1 MLNPTSLLAD
11 ALGRNLAETYRR
23 IYGDREPHIASGLDE
38 AARLVI
44 ERIAS
49 SDALYHDVQHTAL
62 VTLCVQDILR
72 GRRLERAIT
81 PSDWGHTILAAL
93 NHDIGYVRGIC
104 PGDTAEHFVIDAAGN
119 TVTPPRGA
127 SDAFLMPYHVER
139 GKIMVRE
146 RFAPVP
152 YIDEERIAAA
162 IELTRFP
169 VPDDEDHAATD
180 TEAGLVRAGD
190 LIGQL
195 GDPLYLRKLNALYHE
210 FVETG
215 INEKLGY
222 SSPADMVDR
231 YPQFYWSK
239 VERYIGDALRYLEM
253 TMEGKQ
259 WTATLYSHIFAIEHN
274 RRRMGPQP
282 GPRQQSGV
290 RERTTPGRLAEPFHL
305 QASNPC
311 TPASTKAA
319 NPPSMIGPTCSG
331 AHIMTCQPAWQ
342 LPIRHRWRRRAWGLA
357 PTGQNDRTPQVW
369 PRSLPSRI

>member
-23 IYGDREPHIASGLDE
+23 IFGDREPQIATGLDE

-49 SDALYHDVQHTAL
+49 SDALYHDTQHTAL

-72 GRRLERAIT
+72 GRRLERIVS
-81 PSDWGHTILAAL
+81 PLEWGHTILAAL
-93 NHDIGYVRGIC
+93 THDIGYVRGIC
-104 PGDTAEHFVIDAAGN
+104 PGDAEDRFVIDAAGN
-119 TVTPPRGA
+119 TITPPRGA

-146 RFAPVP
+146 RLRPVP
-152 YIDEERIAAA
+152 FIDEEQVARS

-169 VPDDEDHAATD
+169 VPEDDDHAETN
-180 TEAGLVRAGD
+180 TEAGLVRAAD

-195 GDPLYLRKLNALYHE
+195 GDPLYLRKVNALYYE
-210 FVETG
+210 FVENG
-215 INEKLGY
+215 IDEKLGY
-222 SSPADMVDR
+222 RSPADMIER

-239 VERYIGDALRYLEM
+239 VEKYIGDALRYLEM

-274 RRRMGPQP
+274 RRRTGPQAGAATEGAVP
-282 GPRQQSGV
+282 LRVTGETAGARQAQGPRTL
-290 RERTTPGRLAEPFHL
+290 R
-305 QASNPC
+305 
-311 TPASTKAA
+311 
-319 NPPSMIGPTCSG
+319 
-331 AHIMTCQPAWQ
+331 
-342 LPIRHRWRRRAWGLA
+342 
-357 PTGQNDRTPQVW
+357 
-369 PRSLPSRI
+369 

>member
-23 IYGDREPHIASGLDE
+23 IYGDREPHIAAGLDE

-49 SDALYHDVQHTAL
+49 SDALYHDCEHTAL

-72 GRRLERAIT
+72 GRRLERTIT
-81 PSDWGHTILAAL
+81 PSDWGHAIWAAL

-104 PGDTAEHFVIDAAGN
+104 PGDTADKFVIDVAGN

-139 GKIMVRE
+139 SKMFVRQ

-152 YIDEERIAAA
+152 FIDEGRIAGA

-169 VPDDEDHAATD
+169 VPDDDDHAATD
-180 TEAGLVRAGD
+180 TEAALVRAGD

-195 GDPLYLRKLNALYHE
+195 GDPLYPRKLNALYHE
-210 FVETG
+210 FAENG

-222 SSPADMVDR
+222 GNPADMVER

-274 RRRMGPQP
+274 RRWMGPQSAAA
-282 GPRQQSGV
+282 QQ
-290 RERTTPGRLAEPFHL
+290 
-305 QASNPC
+305 
-311 TPASTKAA
+311 
-319 NPPSMIGPTCSG
+319 
-331 AHIMTCQPAWQ
+331 
-342 LPIRHRWRRRAWGLA
+342 RR
-357 PTGQNDRTPQVW
+357 
-369 PRSLPSRI
+369 

>member
-23 IYGDREPHIASGLDE
+23 IFGGREPHIADGLDE

-49 SDALYHDVQHTAL
+49 SDALYHDCEHTAM

-72 GRRLERAIT
+72 GRRLERTIAPI
-81 PSDWGHTILAAL
+81 DWGYTIWAAL
-93 NHDIGYVRGIC
+93 HHDIGYVRGIC
-104 PGDTAEHFVIDAAGN
+104 HGDTAEHFVIDAAGN

-127 SDAFLMPYHVER
+127 SDAFLMHYHVER
-139 GKIMVRE
+139 GKIFVRE

-152 YIDEERIAAA
+152 WIDEERIATA

-169 VPDDEDHAATD
+169 VPEDEDHAATD
-180 TEAGLVRAGD
+180 TDAALVRAGD

-195 GDPLYLRKLNALYHE
+195 GDPLYPRKVNALYHE

-215 INEKLGY
+215 VHEKLGY
-222 SSPADMVDR
+222 NSPADMVDR

-239 VERYIGDALRYLEM
+239 IERYIGPALRYLEM
-253 TMEGKQ
+253 TMEGKL
-259 WTATLYSHIFAIEHN
+259 WIATLYSHIFAIEHN

-282 GPRQQSGV
+282 EPRQ
-290 RERTTPGRLAEPFHL
+290 
-305 QASNPC
+305 
-311 TPASTKAA
+311 
-319 NPPSMIGPTCSG
+319 
-331 AHIMTCQPAWQ
+331 
-342 LPIRHRWRRRAWGLA
+342 
-357 PTGQNDRTPQVW
+357 
-369 PRSLPSRI
+369 